1 MFRSFCV
8 LADEA
13 EKLTIMFYLLGQMEL
28 GLLLELDCG
37 IGRWFPDMTQG
48 VDHFIRYLRFTMM
61 SLFDFEEALEFVEYF
76 YMVGAAYT
84 TLLSPCHSYGDHRGL
99 LFVIFM
105 FFIIFFKCTG
115 LYAKAT

>member
-1 MFRSFCV
+1 M
-8 LADEA
+8 ADEA
-13 EKLTIMFYLLGQMEL
+13 ENLTIMFYLLGQMEL

-105 FFIIFFKCTG
+105 FFIIFFKFNQFS
-115 LYAKAT
+115 